1 MLVVSGGKTSRN
13 SGASVSACDVQPL
26 RRVCVERRSPCRVP
40 VWSVTFGLIFIFI
53 FIVFEDGVRIASL
66 GSCDDLRSTDLPF

>member
-1 MLVVSGGKTSRN
+1 
-13 SGASVSACDVQPL
+13 
-26 RRVCVERRSPCRVP
+26 VCVERRSPCRVP